1 MKNDISKLSSIKS
14 KDILKII
21 FSNVQIIHILKLIK
35 YNKNTQNRLGI
46 TKEAF
51 EDNSD
56 LPKLKTEKKTEITK
70 RLMKRKKKLFNFE
83 DLPRYLFNSC
93 CYIIYFLY
101 LFIYTIVLV
110 SLDGFDGSNSK
121 ENSEDSIKT
130 INILNACLFCLVA
143 LVIASYFLI
152 TFFILKITTDDVD
165 CKRVIKF
172 VILIFFVVAHV
183 LFEALIIWKLV
194 ISYNIKSGDA
204 PWFMKMDI
212 TFLVLNFLFI
222 ACLVLNICIYK
233 SQTKPITEIKTT
245 LTLKSLNNIVIEDY
259 SLPINF
265 NDFNRREKRKFI
277 HSNLY
282 SIRPI
287 SDPSVDY
294 IIKCI
299 NDKRTKYGIKNLSK
313 YNYKLLGFMGLLP
326 SEAYFFEYKSVF
338 QINYNLYLI
347 WCTYEQLLEM
357 VNKEEDDIMK
367 IIKNDKLCYINIIKR
382 KNDKKSFIYIWDVIR
397 DNYDIKNPFNYNS
410 DYYRNK
416 NNKSEDTKLM
426 IEMKN
431 DLETNLIDK

>member
-1 MKNDISKLSSIKS
+1 
-14 KDILKII
+14 
-21 FSNVQIIHILKLIK
+21 
-35 YNKNTQNRLGI
+35 
-46 TKEAF
+46 
-51 EDNSD
+51 
-56 LPKLKTEKKTEITK
+56 
-70 RLMKRKKKLFNFE
+70 MKRKKKLFNFE

-367 IIKNDKLCYINIIKR
+367 IIKNDKLCYINVIKR
-382 KNDKKSFIYIWDVIR
+382 KNDNKSFIYIWDVIR
-397 DNYDIKNPFNYNS
+397 DNYNIKNPFNYNS

-426 IEMKN
+426 IEMKG

>member
-21 FSNVQIIHILKLIK
+21 FSNVQIIHVLKLIK

-152 TFFILKITTDDVD
+152 TF
-165 CKRVIKF
+165 
-172 VILIFFVVAHV
+172 
-183 LFEALIIWKLV
+183 
-194 ISYNIKSGDA
+194 
-204 PWFMKMDI
+204 
-212 TFLVLNFLFI
+212 
-222 ACLVLNICIYK
+222 
-233 SQTKPITEIKTT
+233 
-245 LTLKSLNNIVIEDY
+245 
-259 SLPINF
+259 
-265 NDFNRREKRKFI
+265 
-277 HSNLY
+277 
-282 SIRPI
+282 
-287 SDPSVDY
+287 
-294 IIKCI
+294 
-299 NDKRTKYGIKNLSK
+299 
-313 YNYKLLGFMGLLP
+313 
-326 SEAYFFEYKSVF
+326 
-338 QINYNLYLI
+338 
-347 WCTYEQLLEM
+347 
-357 VNKEEDDIMK
+357 
-367 IIKNDKLCYINIIKR
+367 
-382 KNDKKSFIYIWDVIR
+382 
-397 DNYDIKNPFNYNS
+397 
-410 DYYRNK
+410 
-416 NNKSEDTKLM
+416 
-426 IEMKN
+426 
-431 DLETNLIDK
+431 